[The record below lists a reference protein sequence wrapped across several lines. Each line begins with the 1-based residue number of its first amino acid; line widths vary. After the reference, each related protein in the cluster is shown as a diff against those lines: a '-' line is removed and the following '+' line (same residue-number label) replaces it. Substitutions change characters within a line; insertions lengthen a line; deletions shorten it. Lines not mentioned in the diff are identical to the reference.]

1 MLLDELI
8 EDVLIIIFGYLNE
21 QDIKSVELSSFRFS
35 EIIEKNFYERKCIN
49 LLMASHVKNF
59 DVFRRTLGVL
69 KYSERLE
76 INKNWTYGTF
86 ASTSFFQHRESYV
99 PLMSLDSCNFYTTQL
114 GEFKVFQ
121 RDVKNGLK
129 DKATFINGSKKDSII
144 TDMVKKD
151 ETLAGCR
158 ENGSV
163 FLYTEDEGYS
173 EEFVFANKDKINSL
187 DFHGNN
193 FFVASKNKSKILNL
207 SSELGI
213 LTFDA
218 STDFDDGYDNIR
230 YDPTGTKI
238 LSTLNDNFYIIDSNT
253 CQRTPLNF
261 GKFQI
266 FNTLWIDESCFLY
279 TSYCNALTL
288 IDCRMNFNKQ
298 EFSSGNFTA
307 TSIDFDGR

>member
-8 EDVLIIIFGYLNE
+8 EDVLILIFSYLNE
-21 QDIKSVELSSFRFS
+21 QDLKSVELTSVRCS

-49 LLMASHVKNF
+49 LLMTSHVKNF
-59 DVFRRTLGVL
+59 ELFRRTNGAL
-69 KYSERLE
+69 KYSDRLE

-86 ASTSFFQHRESYV
+86 ASTTFCQHRESYV
-99 PLMSLDSCNFYTTQL
+99 PLMALDSSYFYTTQL
-114 GEFKVFQ
+114 GELKVF
-121 RDVKNGLK
+121 RRETKNGLK
-129 DKATFINGSKKDSII
+129 DEPYLVNGNKNDSVI
-144 TDMVKKD
+144 TDLMKKD

-163 FLYTEDEGYS
+163 FLYTEDDGFS
-173 EEFVFANKDKINSL
+173 EEFVFPNKSKINSL
-187 DFHGNN
+187 DFHGTN
-193 FFVASKNKSKILNL
+193 FFVSTKNQSKLLNL
-207 SSELGI
+207 TSELGI
-213 LTFDA
+213 LTFDT
-218 STDFDDGYDNIR
+218 SKDLDDGYDNIR
-230 YDPTGTKI
+230 FDPTGTKI
-238 LSTLNDNFYIIDSNT
+238 LTIQDDNFYLIDSNT
-253 CQRTPLNF
+253 CQRTRHNF

-288 IDCRMNFNKQ
+288 IDCRMQFNKQ

>member
-8 EDVLIIIFGYLNE
+8 EDVLILIFSYLNE
-21 QDIKSVELSSFRFS
+21 QDIKSLELSSKRFS

-49 LLMASHVKNF
+49 LLMTSHVKNF
-59 DVFRRTLGVL
+59 ELFRRTCGVL
-69 KYSERLE
+69 KYSNRLE

-86 ASTSFFQHRESYV
+86 ASNTFFQHRESYV
-99 PLMSLDSCNFYTTQL
+99 SIMALDSSYFYTTQL
-114 GEFKVFQ
+114 GELKVFQ
-121 RDVKNGLK
+121 RDVKNGIK
-129 DKATFINGSKKDSII
+129 DKAFFFNGCKNDSII
-144 TDMVKKD
+144 TDLIKKD

-173 EEFVFANKDKINSL
+173 EEFVFPNKNKINSI
-187 DFHGNN
+187 DFHGTN
-193 FFVASKNKSKILNL
+193 FFVATKNQSKLLNL
-207 SSELGI
+207 TSELGI
-213 LTFDA
+213 LTFDS
-218 STDFDDGYDNIR
+218 STVIDDGYENIR
-230 YDPTGTKI
+230 FDPTGTKI
-238 LSTLNDNFYIIDSNT
+238 LSTHADNIFLIDSNT
-253 CQRTPLNF
+253 SQRTPLNF

-288 IDCRMNFNKQ
+288 IDCRMDFKKQ